1 VTWHKGRE
9 LLDGS
14 LGPGAMTSYRESWL
28 VLTRS
33 WSIWYIIS
41 SVSRRSV
48 GHAFGILSIQHG
60 YYEPH

>member
-1 VTWHKGRE
+1 M

-28 VLTRS
+28 VLTMS